1 MANLLYQHIEMLSR
15 EKHIEPE
22 IVVSAI
28 EDAMVVAARKYY
40 KSEEDLRGKFNQES
54 GVVDVFAVL
63 TVVEEVTDPKR
74 EIALADARKKN
85 PDAQI
90 RTQLRTNKPTD
101 VLGRIA
107 AQTAKQVILQKV
119 REAERDT
126 IFNEYH
132 NRVGELVTVIVK
144 RAEGPDLIVDMG
156 RTEARLPKREQSKLE
171 TYNIG
176 ERLRVVIKMVDRA
189 AKGPQVIVSRADGT
203 LVPLV

>member
-1 MANLLYQHIEMLSR
+1 MANLLYQQIEMLSR

-22 IVVSAI
+22 VVVSAI
-28 EDAMVVAARKYY
+28 EDAMVVAAR
-40 KSEEDLRGKFNQES
+40 
-54 GVVDVFAVL
+54 
-63 TVVEEVTDPKR
+63 
-74 EIALADARKKN
+74 
-85 PDAQI
+85 
-90 RTQLRTNKPTD
+90 TD

-132 NRVGELVTVIVK
+132 TRVGELVTVIVK
-144 RAEGPDLIVDMG
+144 RAERPDLIVDMG

-176 ERLRVVIKMVDRA
+176 ERLRVVIKMVDR
-189 AKGPQVIVSRADGT
+189 
-203 LVPLV
+203 

>member
-1 MANLLYQHIEMLSR
+1 MANLLYQQIEMLSR

-22 IVVSAI
+22 VVISAI
-28 EDAMVVAARKYY
+28 EDAMVVAARKFY
-40 KSEEDLRGKFNQES
+40 KTDEDLRGRFNAER
-54 GVVDVFAVL
+54 GEVDVFSVL
-63 TVVEEVTDPKR
+63 TVVEEVADPKR
-74 EIALADARKKN
+74 EISLAEAKKKN
-85 PDAQI
+85 PTAEVGTEIQ
-90 RTQLRTNKPTD
+90 TTKPTD

-132 NRVGELVTVIVK
+132 TRAGELVTVIVK

-171 TYNIG
+171 TNNIG
-176 ERLRVVIKMVDRA
+176 
-189 AKGPQVIVSRADGT
+189 G
-203 LVPLV
+203 